1 MAMLLLNFAF
11 FAWARWIDD
20 PAQLAA
26 ASTPDPSIP
35 LLQLAQT
42 GASAAAAPAASA
54 VAAPAPAALAA
65 SAAAAMRCRTLGPLS
80 DEALAGTAAERL
92 RSHGWNT
99 RERNVES
106 SINDGYWV
114 YIGYLKDAAAQR
126 RMIATLNA
134 AGIRDAAAM
143 TQPEQSD
150 RVSLGVFADQAHAMH
165 RAEQVRELGFKP
177 VLQIHERAVNQ
188 HWLDFERKAAE
199 ADPEPAELLGG
210 TSALQISDCPARSA
224 SG

>member
-26 ASTPDPSIP
+26 ASPPDPSIP
-35 LLQLAQT
+35 LLQLAH
-42 GASAAAAPAASA
+42 AAVTAPAAPAASGSAAPPAA
-54 VAAPAPAALAA
+54 VAAT
-65 SAAAAMRCRTLGPLS
+65 AAAMRCRSLGPLS

-92 RSHGWNT
+92 RAHGWNT

-106 SINDGYWV
+106 TVSDGYWV

-126 RMIATLNA
+126 HMIATLNA

-199 ADPEPAELLGG
+199 ADPEPAELVGG
-210 TSALQISDCPARSA
+210 STAVQIADCPARSA

>member
-26 ASTPDPSIP
+26 AGTPDPSIP
-35 LLQLAQT
+35 LLQLAHT
-42 GASAAAAPAASA
+42 GASAAAVPPASA
-54 VAAPAPAALAA
+54 AAAVAPTALAA
-65 SAAAAMRCRTLGPLS
+65 TTAAMRCRTLGPLS

-92 RSHGWNT
+92 RSRGWNT

-106 SINDGYWV
+106 SISDGYWV

-177 VLQIHERAVNQ
+177 VLQIHERALNQ
-188 HWLDFERKAAE
+188 HWLDFERKAAD

-210 TSALQISDCPARSA
+210 TTALQISDCPARSA

>member
-1 MAMLLLNFAF
+1 MAVLLLNFAF

-20 PAQLAA
+20 PAQLTA

-35 LLQLAQT
+35 LLQLAQSA
-42 GASAAAAPAASA
+42 ASAAAVPAASGS
-54 VAAPAPAALAA
+54 AAPAPAAVAA
-65 SAAAAMRCRTLGPLS
+65 TAAATRCRTLGPLS
-80 DEALAGTAAERL
+80 DEGVAGTAAERL
-92 RSHGWNT
+92 RSRGWNT
-99 RERNVES
+99 HERNVES
-106 SINDGYWV
+106 TVSDGYWV

-126 RMIATLNA
+126 HMIATLNA

-165 RAEQVRELGFKP
+165 RAEQVRELGFRP

-210 TSALQISDCPARSA
+210 STAVQITDCPARSA